1 MDRNYRLKTILTDGE
16 EWPTIHLKKPCYELV
31 HNTEY
36 PCEGCPATAL
46 FNESK
51 LAATK
56 KCLVLPDESGTLW
69 FEVKAYPLFDEQFN
83 VTHAITAFRLVQC
96 EQIDLE
102 IPDNKIGE
110 KQIDLNETT
119 VSEFQGSLNEKDQS
133 LMKLSNRETE
143 VLGLMADGKTNSE
156 IAAIL
161 SISPHT
167 VKRHTI
173 NIFGKLGVN
182 NRTQAS
188 VLLVD
193 R

>member
-1 MDRNYRLKTILTDGE
+1 
-16 EWPTIHLKKPCYELV
+16 
-31 HNTEY
+31 
-36 PCEGCPATAL
+36 
-46 FNESK
+46 
-51 LAATK
+51 
-56 KCLVLPDESGTLW
+56 
-69 FEVKAYPLFDEQFN
+69 
-83 VTHAITAFRLVQC
+83 
-96 EQIDLE
+96 LE
-102 IPDNKIGE
+102 IPDDKIGE
-110 KQIDLNETT
+110 KQIDPNETT
-119 VSEFQGSLNEKDQS
+119 VSEFQGSFNEKDQS